1 MSMWNRLGR
10 RMASLATVIGTG
22 VALPFVA
29 GATPAHAAP
38 VLDVAKFHTGDF
50 ARGETGVYRFQL
62 SNRST
67 SDPTTGTVTLTDTL
81 PQGLTVQ
88 GTLSQASWEC
98 DLSTTSITCTNSSVV
113 GPFESYPIIE
123 LTVNVAADAPCTV
136 TNTVTV
142 SGGGSPADSYSDP
155 TTITGGDCDDDDN
168 GNGGGGS
175 ILPVNLNGVLPFFN
189 NISTNSNINS
199 PQARNSNRQ
208 ELGLNAP

>member
-1 MSMWNRLGR
+1 MTMWSRLGR
-10 RMASLATVIGTG
+10 QMASLATVVGTG

-38 VLDVAKFHTGDF
+38 VLDVAKFHSGSF
-50 ARGETGVYRFQL
+50 ARGESGVYRFQVT
-62 SNRST
+62 NRST

-88 GTLSQASWEC
+88 GTLSQASWDC
-98 DLSTTSITCTNSSVV
+98 SVFTTSITCTNDTVV
-113 GPFESYPIIE
+113 GPFESYPVIE
-123 LTVNVAADAPCTV
+123 LTVSVAADAPCTV

-142 SGGGSPADSYSDP
+142 SGAGSPPASSSDP
-155 TTITGGDCDDDDN
+155 TTITGGDCDDDN

-199 PQARNSNRQ
+199 PGAGNSTRQ
-208 ELGLNAP
+208 EFGLNAP